1 METKVEAQ
9 TTPVPPQAPFAHT
22 TASGEANIKIY
33 KVNLAMLAALF
44 LIDAEVGNQ
53 GEISERTI
61 DLVRSIIKEVKAGT
75 E

>member
-1 METKVEAQ
+1 MEAQ
-9 TTPVPPQAPFAHT
+9 TTPVAPQAQLART
-22 TASGEANIKIY
+22 TAAGEENIKIY
-33 KVNLAMLAALF
+33 KVNLAMLAVLF

-53 GEISERTI
+53 GEVSERTI

>member
-9 TTPVPPQAPFAHT
+9 TTPVPPQAPLART

-33 KVNLAMLAALF
+33 KVNLAMLAVLF

-53 GEISERTI
+53 GEVSERTI